1 MGQFLQIN
9 GDYNVRARN
18 TLTDRGTIT
27 LDAGNAGAIRVVG
40 NLVVSGSTT
49 TVESVNL
56 EVDDNILLLNRGNAT
71 DSTAT
76 PTAGVLLR
84 YSGIEID
91 RGQSADSS
99 IDSFIQR
106 AALVFD
112 EEDPGFA
119 TDDPANSG
127 VWQIAMGNSVT
138 GYNFND
144 SNFRLKRIL
153 TNPTTDNGDLTL
165 IGTTTG
171 TGVVKVSETSSPGN
185 YINRI
190 LNIESQDQI
199 DGTNFADDI
208 LTNKGYVDYAI
219 LNNPTFQIVQNLSR
233 VITTDRHEPGALT
246 YFTTETGFSTF
257 TRSAVSIIVSADTLT
272 GDPNTDKALSAQ
284 FYYDEIKLE
293 DLTIEDNKIKADS
306 DSDVIVETDGTGK
319 LRTNKG
325 LRLDNNVTGLA
336 SQAGAHV
343 IWSSSRSTGKTGLYF
358 RTTDEVAPQELV
370 SKSRALLFSMIF

>member
-18 TLTDRGTIT
+18 TLTDKGTIT
-27 LDAGNAGAIRVVG
+27 LDAGNTGAIRVIG

-71 DSTAT
+71 DSTLT

-144 SNFRLKRIL
+144 SNLRLKRIL

-171 TGVVKVSETSSPGN
+171 TGVIKVSESSSPGN

-190 LNIESQDQI
+190 LNIEAQDII
-199 DGTNFADDI
+199 DGTNYADDI

-219 LNNPTFQIVQNLSR
+219 LNNPTFQIRQKNTRL
-233 VITTDRHEPGALT
+233 IATDRHETGALS

-257 TRSAVSIIVSADTLT
+257 TRSALSLLVSSDADE
-272 GDPNTDKALSAQ
+272 NIFSLSAQ
-284 FYYDEIKLE
+284 FYYDEIRLE
-293 DLTIEDNKIKADS
+293 DLTLLDNKIKPTSALD
-306 DSDVIVETDGTGK
+306 DVFIETDSGK

-325 LRLDNNVTGLA
+325 LRLDNNISGLGYQ
-336 SQAGAHV
+336 SGAHV
-343 IWSSSRSTGKTGLYF
+343 IWSKAQSTGQTGIYF
-358 RTTDEVAPQELV
+358 RNNENPNEQELI
-370 SKSRALLFSMIF
+370 SKNRALLFSMIF

>member
-9 GDYNVRARN
+9 GDYNIKARS
-18 TLTDRGTIT
+18 TATGRGVIT
-27 LDAGNAGAIRVVG
+27 LDAGASGNIRVVG
-40 NLVVSGSTT
+40 NLVVSGATT

-71 DSTAT
+71 DSTAIPT
-76 PTAGVLLR
+76 PGVLLR

-91 RGQSADSS
+91 RGASPDST
-99 IDSFIQR
+99 FIQR

-112 EEDPGFA
+112 ENDPGFP

-127 VWQIAMGNSVT
+127 VWQIAMGNSVD

-144 SNFRLKRIL
+144 SNLRVKRIL

-165 IGTTTG
+165 LGTVSG
-171 TGVVKVSETSSPGN
+171 TGVVRVSETSVPGN

-190 LNIESQDQI
+190 LNIESQDAI
-199 DGTNFADDI
+199 SGTNFADDI

-219 LNNPTFQIVQNLSR
+219 INNPTFQIRQKNTR
-233 VITTDRHEPGALT
+233 VIATDRHEAGALS
-246 YFTTETGFSTF
+246 YFTDETGFSTF
-257 TRSAVSIIVSADTLT
+257 TRSAVSLLVSSDADE
-272 GDPNTDKALSAQ
+272 NIWSLSAQ
-284 FYYDEIKLE
+284 FYYDQIKLE
-293 DLTIEDNKIKADS
+293 DLTIEDNKIKAAT
-306 DSDVIVETDGTGK
+306 DSDVFVETDGTGK

-325 LRLDNNVTGLA
+325 IRLDNNVSGLA

-343 IWSSSRSTGKTGLYF
+343 LWSAARSTGKSGLFF
-358 RTTDEVAPQELV
+358 RTTDEAAPQELV

>member
-40 NLVVSGSTT
+40 NLVVSGTTT

-56 EVDDNILLLNRGNAT
+56 EIDDNILLLNRGNAT

-144 SNFRLKRIL
+144 SNLRLKRIL
-153 TNPTTDNGDLTL
+153 TNPTTDSGDLTL

-171 TGVVKVSETSSPGN
+171 TGVVKVSETSSSGN

-190 LNIESQDQI
+190 LNIETQDQI

-219 LNNPTFQIVQNLSR
+219 LNNPTFQIRQKNTR
-233 VITTDRHEPGALT
+233 VIVTDRHEPGSLT
-246 YFTTETGFSTF
+246 YFTDETGFSTF
-257 TRSAVSIIVSADTLT
+257 TRSAVSILVSSDADE
-272 GDPNTDKALSAQ
+272 NVFNLSAQ
-284 FYYDEIKLE
+284 FYTDEIKLE
-293 DLTIEDNKIKADS
+293 DLTIDDNKIKS
-306 DSDVIVETDGTGK
+306 DVDFDVIVETSGTGK

-358 RTTDEVAPQELV
+358 RTTDEIAPQELV

>member
-56 EVDDNILLLNRGNAT
+56 EIDDNILLLNRGNAT

-153 TNPTTDNGDLTL
+153 TNPTTDSGDLTL

-171 TGVVKVSETSSPGN
+171 TGVVKVSETASPGN

-246 YFTTETGFSTF
+246 YFSNETGFSTF

-293 DLTIEDNKIKADS
+293 DLTIEDNKIKADV

-343 IWSSSRSTGKTGLYF
+343 IWSSSRSIGKTGLYF